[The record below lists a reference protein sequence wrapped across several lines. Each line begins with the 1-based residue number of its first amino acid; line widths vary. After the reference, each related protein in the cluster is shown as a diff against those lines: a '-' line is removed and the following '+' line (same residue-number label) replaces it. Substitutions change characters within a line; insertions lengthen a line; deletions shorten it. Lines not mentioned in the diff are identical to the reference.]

1 MLDRGFD
8 CSILTIQFWVICEHW
23 VVFWVAF
30 IRDLEEN
37 GMARVCDICDKGTTF
52 GNSVPRKGLPKKEG
66 GAGQHVV
73 KRVPRSFKPNL
84 LKITGRYRGKVQ
96 KMKICTRCLKAGLVE
111 KIV

>member
-1 MLDRGFD
+1 
-8 CSILTIQFWVICEHW
+8 
-23 VVFWVAF
+23 
-30 IRDLEEN
+30 
-37 GMARVCDICDKGTTF
+37 MARICDICDKGTTF